1 MLAFPGIAEA
11 CCAAFVDQ
19 GGTRLLMG
27 YYVSEGPIDHAALR
41 AHLAQCLPYYMIPIG
56 LIRMDSLPHTESGKI
71 ARGQLLPP
79 PEINDRA
86 LLARRYS

>member
-1 MLAFPGIAEA
+1 
-11 CCAAFVDQ
+11 
-19 GGTRLLMG
+19 MG